1 MKTINVV
8 AGVVRNGSKFLC
20 VQRGYHKYPYISE
33 KWEFPGGKLEDG
45 ETPEAALIR
54 ELKEELELNA
64 FNLNY
69 LLTVDHSYPDFR
81 IIMKTY
87 VCESTST
94 EFQLS
99 EHQMGLW
106 LGVDEMVGL
115 DWAAADVPIV
125 NALQNV

>member
-1 MKTINVV
+1 MET
-8 AGVVRNGSKFLC
+8 
-20 VQRGYHKYPYISE
+20 YI
-33 KWEFPGGKLEDG
+33 
-45 ETPEAALIR
+45 
-54 ELKEELELNA
+54 
-64 FNLNY
+64 
-69 LLTVDHSYPDFR
+69 
-81 IIMKTY
+81 
-87 VCESTST
+87 CESTSV

>member
-20 VQRGYHKYPYISE
+20 VQRGSHKYPYISE
-33 KWEFPGGKLEDG
+33 KWEFPGGKLEVG

-81 IIMKTY
+81 IIMETF
-87 VCESTST
+87 VCETTSI